1 MSPLHVAQ
9 TFWDLLLVIAIL
21 VGLGNQK
28 RLAEWENKLFSRV
41 KAIFTK
47 EGRREED

>member
-28 RLAEWENKLFSRV
+28 KIAEWENRLFSRIRN
-41 KAIFTK
+41 IFTK
-47 EGRREED
+47 ERRREHD

>member
-28 RLAEWENKLFSRV
+28 KLAEWENKLFSRIR
-41 KAIFTK
+41 AIFTK
-47 EGRREED
+47 KGEKRS